1 MKKLIAFVLT
11 LAMATVTSVT
21 AFAADTIITQDSAD
35 PKTGSTT
42 VKFSVDP
49 TYTVTIP
56 GEVTLTYDEAS
67 NSYKG
72 SGNITTDAVRLL
84 PNQEILVTVTGDF
97 EMTSAE
103 QIKLPYEMTIDDSA
117 SAVASGDDVATFGTS
132 TDTQRVSLNYSAANP
147 TYAGNYTDTLTF
159 TIITYLSN

>member
-11 LAMATVTSVT
+11 LAMATIMSVT
-21 AFAADTIITQDSAD
+21 AFAADTIIDQASD
-35 PKTGSTT
+35 PKEGATT

-56 GEVTLTYDEAS
+56 EEVELTYDETS

-72 SGNITTDAVRLL
+72 SGKITTGEVRLL

-97 EMTSAE
+97 IMTSVE
-103 QIKLPYEMTIDDSA
+103 QINLPYEMTIGDSA
-117 SAVASGDDVATFGTS
+117 PAVASGDDVATFVTS
-132 TDTQRVSLNYSAANP
+132 TDEQSVTLNYSAANP
-147 TYAGNYTDTLTF
+147 TYAGDYTDTLIF

>member
-21 AFAADTIITQDSAD
+21 AFAAEITPGSDSKEGA
-35 PKTGSTT
+35 TT

-56 GEVTLTYDEAS
+56 EEVMLGYDEES

-72 SGNITTDAVRLL
+72 SGDITTGAVRLL

-97 EMTSAE
+97 EMTSDE
-103 QIKLPYEMTIDDSA
+103 QIKLPYTMTIDDSP
-117 SAVASGDDVATFGTS
+117 SAVASGDDVATFVTS
-132 TDTQRVSLNYSAANP
+132 TDTQSVTLNYSAANP

-159 TIITYLSN
+159 TISTYSSN

>member
-11 LAMATVTSVT
+11 LAMAAITSVT
-21 AFAADTIITQDSAD
+21 AFAADTTITQGSD
-35 PKTGSTT
+35 PKTGNTE

-56 GEVTLTYDEAS
+56 GEVTLAYDENS
-67 NSYKG
+67 SSYKG
-72 SGNITTDAVRLL
+72 SGDITTGAVRLL
-84 PNQEILVTVTGDF
+84 PNQEILVTITGDF

-103 QIKLPYEMTIDDSA
+103 QIKLPYTMTIGDSA
-117 SAVASGDDVATFGTS
+117 PAVVSGDDVATFVTS
-132 TDTQRVSLNYSAANP
+132 TDEQRVTLNYSAENP

-159 TIITYLSN
+159 TISTYLTN